1 MDVTA
6 FFQPPEIL
14 TAKRALC
21 IQPHSDDNE
30 IGMGGTVAALAARGE
45 RSEES
50 SADIRRRVL
59 DARARQAARFAG
71 LGLRVNADIPPAYMA
86 EFCPAASTGQ
96 AMPRAAFDRL
106 GLTARAYD
114 RLLRVARTAADL
126 AGQEVIG
133 AAQIAEALSYRT
145 LDCMG

>member
-1 MDVTA
+1 M
-6 FFQPPEIL
+6 
-14 TAKRALC
+14 
-21 IQPHSDDNE
+21 
-30 IGMGGTVAALAARGE
+30 
-45 RSEES
+45 
-50 SADIRRRVL
+50 L

-86 EFCPAASTGQ
+86 EFCPVDAAGQ
-96 AMPRAAFDRL
+96 AMLRAAFDRL

-145 LDCMG
+145 LDRMG